1 MGVRKL
7 LKLILSVVKEIL
19 TQVKLLLGER
29 CYKSY
34 PVTNIKVTPYM
45 KQVFEGLF
53 GGRPF
58 NLKDFDVIG
67 KFSDDKTEFEGFC
80 ITYAIPIGVT
90 ELFPDGLLVEI
101 PLPLV
106 DSSGVDVCKFEVNA
120 LNLTMLYAEK
130 ENPFDWGGACEVF
143 YGKISTSKMFQLMG
157 GDIQFENKPN
167 FSCELKVQ
175 DNIDRNPSFA
185 LPQVSFNGDSNNNIG
200 HSVVIIRG
208 EQFILAHPEYK
219 ENVSGMG
226 VDGVNCYTLEVEQ
239 GDAVIVL
246 DIFLKDITNLLAVA
260 GADLEYYKKWMVK
273 HQISFCT
280 FYGYGTASISKFQG
294 NKGILNL
301 GIMIL
306 PPQTSPGN
314 E

>member
-1 MGVRKL
+1 MSISKAIKQVLSIAKDI
-7 LKLILSVVKEIL
+7 LKQL
-19 TQVKLLLGER
+19 TLLLGNK

-34 PVTNIKVTPYM
+34 PVTNIKVNPFM
-45 KQVFEGLF
+45 KQMFEAMF
-53 GGRPF
+53 GRPF
-58 NLKDFDVIG
+58 NLKDFDAIG
-67 KFSDDKTEFEGFC
+67 KFSEDKTEFEGFC
-80 ITYAIPIGVT
+80 CTYAIPRGVI
-90 ELFPDGLLVEI
+90 ELFPDGILMEI
-101 PLPLV
+101 PLPLI
-106 DSSGVDVCKFEVNA
+106 DTSGVDVCKYEVDA
-120 LNLTMLYAEK
+120 RNLAMLYAVK
-130 ENPFDWGGACEVF
+130 ESPFVWGGACDVF
-143 YGKISTSKMFQLMG
+143 YGKISTSTIIQLMG

-219 ENVSGMG
+219 ENGSGFG

-239 GDAVIVL
+239 GDAVVVL
-246 DIFLKDITNLLAVA
+246 DIFLEDITNLLAVA
-260 GADLEYYKKWMVK
+260 GADLEYYQKWMVR

-280 FYGYGTASISKFQG
+280 FYGYGTASISKFLG

-301 GIMIL
+301 GIGIL
-306 PPQTSPGN
+306 PPQTPPAN

>member
-1 MGVRKL
+1 MSISKAIKQVLSIAKDI
-7 LKLILSVVKEIL
+7 LKQL
-19 TQVKLLLGER
+19 TLLLGNK

-45 KQVFEGLF
+45 QQVFEGLF

-101 PLPLV
+101 PLLLV

-120 LNLTMLYAEK
+120 RNLAMLYAEK

-175 DNIDRNPSFA
+175 DDNIDRNPSFA

-219 ENVSGMG
+219 ENVSIMG

-246 DIFLKDITNLLAVA
+246 DIFLNDITNLLAVA
-260 GADLEYYKKWMVK
+260 GADLEYYKKWIVK
-273 HQISFCT
+273 HRISFCT

-301 GIMIL
+301 GIL
-306 PPQTSPGN
+306 APQTSPAN

>member
-1 MGVRKL
+1 MSISKTIKQVL
-7 LKLILSVVKEIL
+7 SILKQL
-19 TQVKLLLGER
+19 TLLLGNK

-45 KQVFEGLF
+45 RQVFEGLF
-53 GGRPF
+53 GDKPF
-58 NLKDFDVIG
+58 NLNDFDVIG
-67 KFSDDKTEFEGFC
+67 KFSEDKTEFEGFC
-80 ITYAIPIGVT
+80 ITYAIPRGVP
-90 ELFPDGLLVEI
+90 ELFPDGLLIEI

-143 YGKISTSKMFQLMG
+143 YGKISTSYMFQLMG
-157 GDIQFENKPN
+157 GDDIQFENKPN

-200 HSVVIIRG
+200 HSVVIMRG

-246 DIFLKDITNLLAVA
+246 DIFLKDITNLFAVA

-280 FYGYGTASISKFQG
+280 FYGYGMASISKFQG

-301 GIMIL
+301 GIGIL
-306 PPQTSPGN
+306 APQTSPAN